1 MAPLTASLFSI
12 LALSWIRRR
21 VNAKPGS
28 APSPCPPLPAC
39 PCQPLLGSG
48 ALPPSL
54 CPPWGCVPAFC
65 PLPTPPALL
74 HSLPCIP
81 TRREVT
87 SSARPRRAGGEGAAG
102 RPPRLSV
109 LSAIPWC
116 VAGTGPQPLPPA
128 TAPQPCPAGTRL
140 WDVLGTKGSPRC
152 SPPPAAQVPWGPRA
166 PSPIYIYKYNPRNK
180 PETTRD
186 QRCVL
191 PGGTG
196 QSSRGPPVTASRPAS
211 LARSIA
217 TRASPLPAQ
226 PSSPSAHPSSV
237 RPSLLPAWR
246 PGAPLQCGTSQGQAI
261 VPPPVP
267 CCRWEMLLSEPTCSD
282 KDHTGLGTSGRDRG
296 VGMAGGCPLGVELE
310 TPSGGHPSS

>member
-21 VNAKPGS
+21 LNAKPGS

-54 CPPWGCVPAFC
+54 
-65 PLPTPPALL
+65 PLPSLGLCPSFLSPSHSPALL
-74 HSLPCIP
+74 HSRPCIP
-81 TRREVT
+81 TQREVT
-87 SSARPRRAGGEGAAG
+87 SSPRPRRAGGEGAAG

-116 VAGTGPQPLPPA
+116 VAGKGPQPLPGHSPPA
-128 TAPQPCPAGTRL
+128 LPCRHEALGRAG
-140 WDVLGTKGSPRC
+140 DKGVPSLL
-152 SPPPAAQVPWGPRA
+152 PPPAAQVPWGPRA

-217 TRASPLPAQ
+217 TRF
-226 PSSPSAHPSSV
+226 SPSRSALRPLS
-237 RPSLLPAWR
+237 PSLICPSFPPASLEAR
-246 PGAPLQCGTSQGQAI
+246 STSAT
-261 VPPPVP
+261 
-267 CCRWEMLLSEPTCSD
+267 W
-282 KDHTGLGTSGRDRG
+282 H
-296 VGMAGGCPLGVELE
+296 
-310 TPSGGHPSS
+310 